1 MRVVSGA
8 AYTLFAMSSLFDDD
22 FLADLARAGGEP
34 PPEEPEIPEEAPG
47 DPTVP
52 AGQAPEQVPHDL
64 FEGWDLAPSAGPGPA
79 AGFGERAGRAG
90 ADAYGEEPY
99 GEPEAYYRN
108 GAPRPAVDPA
118 ALLEGMNEQQR
129 AAVVHAGSPLLIV
142 AGAGSGKTRV
152 LTHRIAHLLGARRAH
167 PGEILAITFTNK
179 AAGEMKERVTDLV
192 GQRANAMWVS
202 TFHSACV
209 RILRRESKKLGFTSS
224 FSIYDAADSKRL
236 MALVCHDLDLD
247 PKRFP
252 PKSFSAKISN
262 LKNELIDEE
271 TYAAQVGGDGAGSG
285 GGFEKTLAE
294 AYTMYQARLRE
305 ANALDFD
312 DIIMT
317 TVHLLQAFPDVSEH
331 YRRRFRHVL
340 VDEYQDTNHAQYTL
354 VRELVGPAESAAEL
368 CVVGDADQSIYAF
381 RGATIRN
388 ILQFEEDYPNA
399 TTILLEQNYRSTQT
413 ILSAANAVIERNEN
427 RRPKNLWTD
436 AGAGATITGYVAD
449 TEHDE
454 AQFVADE
461 IDRLTDAGD
470 ARAGDVAVFYR
481 TNAQSRV
488 FEEVFIRVGLP
499 YKVVG
504 GVRFYERKEVRDILA
519 YLRVL
524 ANPEDTVPLRRI
536 LNVPKR
542 GIGERAKAMIDAL
555 AQRER
560 ISFAQALR
568 RVDEAYGM
576 AARSV
581 NAVKRLNV
589 LLEDLRTIVESGV
602 GPVTVLEAVLERTG
616 YLAEL
621 QASTDPQD
629 ETRVENLQELAA
641 VALEFEQERG
651 VTPGEPVDAGAR
663 PAAGYAGA
671 GETAAPAAVA
681 EGVVARGV
689 EAGAG
694 ANFGAAGGP
703 DESDTAVR
711 PVAAQAAAVGAED
724 AAAAGAGATTGTL
737 ADFLDKVALV
747 ADSDQIP
754 DEDAEGTGVIT
765 LMTLHTAKGLEFP
778 VVFLTGLEDGVFPH
792 MRALGQVN
800 ELEEERRLAYVGI
813 TRARERLYLTRSTMR
828 SAWGQPAY
836 NPLSR
841 FLDEIPDQFLTWKR
855 TGPAMPSASMSSVAS
870 SLSSSLSASARSGG
884 GRGTSNAFPTRRVK
898 DRPVVSLA
906 VGDRVT
912 HDSFGLGTVVGV
924 KGSGDAAEATI
935 DFGEEKP
942 KRLLLR
948 YAPVEK
954 L

>member
-1 MRVVSGA
+1 
-8 AYTLFAMSSLFDDD
+8 MSSLFDDS
-22 FLADLARAGGEP
+22 FLADLQAPRGHEEEP
-34 PPEEPEIPEEAPG
+34 PPPPE
-47 DPTVP
+47 DDH
-52 AGQAPEQVPHDL
+52 APESVPDDL
-64 FEGWDLAPSAGPGPA
+64 FGGKFDVPPD
-79 AGFGERAGRAG
+79 R
-90 ADAYGEEPY
+90 D
-99 GEPEAYYRN
+99 AYYRD
-108 GAPRPAVDPA
+108 GAPRPALDAA
-118 ALLEGMNEQQR
+118 ALVEGLNENQR
-129 AAVVHAGSPLLIV
+129 AAVVHSGSPLLIV

-152 LTHRIAHLLGARRAH
+152 LTHRIAYLLAERNVH
-167 PGEILAITFTNK
+167 PGQILAITFTNK
-179 AAGEMKERVTDLV
+179 AAGEMKERVEQLV
-192 GQRANAMWVS
+192 GPRANAMWVM

-236 MALVCHDLDLD
+236 MALVCRDLDLD

-271 TYAAQVGGDGAGSG
+271 DFAAQASD
-285 GGFEKTLAE
+285 GFEKTLAQ
-294 AYTMYQARLRE
+294 AYALYQSRLRE

-312 DIIMT
+312 DLIMT
-317 TVHLLQAFPDVSEH
+317 TVNLLRAFPDVAEH

-340 VDEYQDTNHAQYTL
+340 VDEYQDTNHAQYAL
-354 VRELVGPAESAAEL
+354 VRELVGTGEHPVDVPPEAELPPAEL

-388 ILQFEEDYPNA
+388 ILQFEEDYPDA

-413 ILSAANAVIERNEN
+413 ILSAANAVIERNES
-427 RRPKNLWTD
+427 RRPKNLWTN
-436 AGAGATITGYVAD
+436 AGAGARITGYVAD

-461 IDRLTDAGD
+461 IDRLTDVGEAK
-470 ARAGDVAVFYR
+470 AGDVAVFYR

-504 GVRFYERKEVRDILA
+504 GVRFYERKEVRDVLA

-524 ANPEDTVPLRRI
+524 ANPEDAVPLRRI

-542 GIGERAKAMIDAL
+542 GIGERAEAMIDAL
-555 AQRER
+555 SQREK
-560 ISFAQALR
+560 ISFPQALK

-576 AARSV
+576 AARST
-581 NAVKRLNV
+581 NAVKRFNTLM
-589 LLEDLRTIVESGV
+589 EELRTIVESGA
-602 GPVTVLEAVLERTG
+602 GPATVLEAVLERTG

-629 ETRVENLQELAA
+629 ETRIENLQELAA
-641 VALEFEQERG
+641 VALEFEQENEE
-651 VTPGEPVDAGAR
+651 TPGG
-663 PAAGYAGA
+663 
-671 GETAAPAAVA
+671 
-681 EGVVARGV
+681 
-689 EAGAG
+689 
-694 ANFGAAGGP
+694 
-703 DESDTAVR
+703 
-711 PVAAQAAAVGAED
+711 
-724 AAAAGAGATTGTL
+724 L
-737 ADFLDKVALV
+737 ADFLERVALV

-754 DEDAEGTGVIT
+754 DEDEDGSGVIT

-778 VVFLTGLEDGVFPH
+778 VVFLTGMEDGVFPH
-792 MRALGQVN
+792 MRALGQTK

-813 TRARERLYLTRSTMR
+813 TRARERLYLTRSSMR
-828 SAWGQPAY
+828 SAWGQPSY
-836 NPLSR
+836 NPPSR
-841 FLDEIPDQFLTWKR
+841 FLEEIPAQHVDWKR
-855 TGPAMPSASMSSVAS
+855 TGASSPVSSGPASGVAA
-870 SLSSSLSASARSGG
+870 SLSSSRSRSAASGASG
-884 GRGTSNAFPTRRVK
+884 FATRRTSEK
-898 DRPVVSLA
+898 PVVALA

-912 HDSFGLGTVVGV
+912 HDQFGLGTVMAV
-924 KGSGDAAEATI
+924 KGSGANAEATI
-935 DFGEEKP
+935 DFGDAKP

>member
-1 MRVVSGA
+1 
-8 AYTLFAMSSLFDDD
+8 MSSLFDDS
-22 FLADLARAGGEP
+22 FLAGLQQPEEGPPP
-34 PPEEPEIPEEAPG
+34 PPEDSAPDEVPE
-47 DPTVP
+47 
-52 AGQAPEQVPHDL
+52 DL
-64 FEGWDLAPSAGPGPA
+64 FAGVYDGPPPP
-79 AGFGERAGRAG
+79 R
-90 ADAYGEEPY
+90 
-99 GEPEAYYRN
+99 EAYYRD
-108 GAPRPAVDPA
+108 GAHRPVLDAA
-118 ALLEGMNEQQR
+118 ALLDGLNTEQR
-129 AAVVHAGSPLLIV
+129 AAVVHSGSPLLIV

-152 LTHRIAHLLGARRAH
+152 LTHRIAHLLAERGVH
-167 PGEILAITFTNK
+167 PGQILAITFTNK
-179 AAGEMKERVTDLV
+179 AAGEMKERVEQLV
-192 GQRANAMWVS
+192 GPRVNAMWVM

-236 MALVCHDLDLD
+236 MALVCRDLDLD

-252 PKSFSAKISN
+252 PKSFTAKVSN

-271 TYAAQVGGDGAGSG
+271 TFAGQATD
-285 GGFEKTLAE
+285 GFEKTLAQ
-294 AYTMYQARLRE
+294 AYTLYQARLRE

-317 TVHLLQAFPDVSEH
+317 TVHLLQAFPDVAEH
-331 YRRRFRHVL
+331 YRRRFRHIL

-354 VRELVGPAESAAEL
+354 VRELVGPTGPDDAPGEL

-388 ILQFEEDYPNA
+388 ILQFEEDYPDA

-413 ILSAANAVIERNEN
+413 ILSAANAVIERNES
-427 RRPKNLWTD
+427 RRPKNLWTK
-436 AGAGATITGYVAD
+436 AGTGARITGYVAD

-461 IDRLTDAGD
+461 IDRLTDTD
-470 ARAGDVAVFYR
+470 EARAGDVAVFYR

-488 FEEVFIRVGLP
+488 FEEIFIRVGLP

-504 GVRFYERKEVRDILA
+504 GVRFYERKEVRDVLA

-542 GIGERAKAMIDAL
+542 GIGDRAEAMIDAL
-555 AQRER
+555 SLREK

-576 AARSV
+576 AARSA
-581 NAVKRLNV
+581 NAVKRFNTLM
-589 LLEDLRTIVESGV
+589 EELRTIVESGA
-602 GPVTVLEAVLERTG
+602 GPAVVLEAVLERTG

-621 QASTDPQD
+621 QSSTDPQD
-629 ETRVENLQELAA
+629 ETRIENLQELAA

-651 VTPGEPVDAGAR
+651 EEEGA
-663 PAAGYAGA
+663 
-671 GETAAPAAVA
+671 
-681 EGVVARGV
+681 
-689 EAGAG
+689 
-694 ANFGAAGGP
+694 
-703 DESDTAVR
+703 
-711 PVAAQAAAVGAED
+711 
-724 AAAAGAGATTGTL
+724 GTL
-737 ADFLDKVALV
+737 AEFLEKVALV

-754 DEDAEGTGVIT
+754 DEDTDGSGVIT

-778 VVFLTGLEDGVFPH
+778 VVFLTGMEDGVFPH
-792 MRALGQVN
+792 MRALGQTK

-813 TRARERLYLTRSTMR
+813 TRARERLYLTRAAMR

-836 NPLSR
+836 NPPSR
-841 FLDEIPDQFLTWKR
+841 FLEEIPDQHLDWKR
-855 TGPAMPSASMSSVAS
+855 KGPMAAPAGPTGGIA
-870 SLSSSLSASARSGG
+870 SSLSASRARSGPSG
-884 GRGTSNAFPTRRVK
+884 FATRRASEKPTVA
-898 DRPVVSLA
+898 LA

-912 HDSFGLGTVVGV
+912 HDQFGLGTVTAVEGVGDQA
-924 KGSGDAAEATI
+924 KATV
-935 DFGEEKP
+935 DFGDERP
-942 KRLLLR
+942 KKLLLR